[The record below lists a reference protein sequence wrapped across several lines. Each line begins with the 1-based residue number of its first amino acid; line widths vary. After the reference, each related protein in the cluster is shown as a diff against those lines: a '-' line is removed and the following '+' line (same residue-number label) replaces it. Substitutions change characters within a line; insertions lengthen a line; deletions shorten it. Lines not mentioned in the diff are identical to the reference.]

1 MKTMMLR
8 IKTQLAQLT
17 LLAICAC
24 QANSDQEAITPERPD
39 ARTRAH
45 LIYHPQLKALLLIDG
60 YCVPTDSTRNDVWS
74 RDGNIW
80 RSIKAFGPGPRI
92 VNAAAIDKK
101 TGDVWTSGG
110 WGSKGIDEKK
120 GDYWKFTGTSWNI
133 IPAPVPGTRDH
144 HKMIYA
150 DHLGGMV
157 MYGGFT
163 ENFQPDTITWIIE
176 GEKITPLHIPGPGP
190 RGNFGLAYDPAR
202 KRVVLIGGKIA
213 PGPADLWEFDGNSW
227 RSFSIPDI
235 GLTTVHSIIYC
246 DDLKKVLAHTT
257 SGETWGWDGRTLLRV
272 AKGGPRNWGIAL
284 GYDPVRKVTA
294 GYGGFGQDMTSSSAL
309 WELKDT
315 VWSKISDGGTWVQI
329 SRDVSRRMEDQE
341 ATVYNKAM
349 QLLDQQLKSE
359 AINTLQVAIDDG
371 SNSPVLLAKLGDLY
385 RANGDYLAALPVYR
399 KLASAKN
406 VFPLEHY
413 LTLAI
418 ICAKLERTDE
428 ALGAL
433 ETLIAKGYSERGQLE
448 NNADLTRLKTERRFQ
463 VLMERLK

>member
-1 MKTMMLR
+1 MMLR

-17 LLAICAC
+17 LLVMCAC
-24 QANSDQEAITPERPD
+24 QANSDQEAITQERPD

-60 YCVPTDSTRNDVWS
+60 YCVPTDSTRNDAWS
-74 RDGNIW
+74 WDGNIW
-80 RSIKAFGPGPRI
+80 RKIKAFGPGPRI

-110 WGSKGIDEKK
+110 WGAKGIDEKK
-120 GDYWKFTGTSWNI
+120 GDFWKFSGTTWSAVST
-133 IPAPVPGTRDH
+133 PQRGTRDH
-144 HKMIYA
+144 HKMVYA
-150 DHLGGMV
+150 DHLDAMV

-163 ENFQPDTITWIIE
+163 ENFSPDTVTWIIK
-176 GEKITPLHIPGPGP
+176 GEKFSPMLIPGPGP
-190 RGNFGLAYDPAR
+190 RGNFGFTYDPTR
-202 KRVVLIGGKIA
+202 KKVVLIGGKMA
-213 PGPADLWEFDGNSW
+213 PDPADLWEFDGKSW
-227 RSFSIPDI
+227 QSFRIADI

-246 DDLKKVLAHTT
+246 DDRKKVLVHTT
-257 SGETWGWDGRTLLRV
+257 LGETWSWDGGTLDRV
-272 AKGGPRNWGIAL
+272 AKSGPRSWGIAL
-284 GYDPVRKVTA
+284 GYDPVRQVVA

-341 ATVYNKAM
+341 ATIYNKAI
-349 QLLDQQLKSE
+349 QLLDQQLKAE

-371 SNSPVLLAKLGDLY
+371 SSSPVLLAKLGDLH
-385 RANGDYLAALPVYR
+385 RANGDYLAALPAYR
-399 KLASAKN
+399 KLTSVKN
-406 VFPLEHY
+406 VYPLENY

-418 ICAKLERTDE
+418 ICVKLERIDE

-433 ETLIAKGYSERGQLE
+433 ETLIAKGYTERGQLE
-448 NNADLTRLKTERRFQ
+448 NNADLARLKTERRFQ
-463 VLMERLK
+463 ILMDRLKR